1 MSQDDK
7 LTMISR
13 ETGVSLGLMVVLIVA
28 AASTFAW
35 IRVEVDNVRN
45 ETTSK
50 VREVRSELQGR
61 MEIMNAKLDRA
72 SEASMRSLII
82 IERVDKRTQQIEAEL
97 RLRSSK

>member
-1 MSQDDK
+1 MSQDEK
-7 LTMISR
+7 LTIIGR
-13 ETGVSLGLMVVLIVA
+13 ETGVSLGLIVVLIVA

-35 IRVEVDNVRN
+35 IRVEFENVRN

-50 VREVRSELQGR
+50 VREVRLELQGR
-61 MEIMNAKLDRA
+61 IEIINAKLDSE
-72 SEASMRSLII
+72 SEASTRSLII

>member
-1 MSQDDK
+1 
-7 LTMISR
+7 MISR

-72 SEASMRSLII
+72 SEASMRALII

>member
-7 LTMISR
+7 LTIISR
-13 ETGVSLGLMVVLIVA
+13 ETGVSLGLIVVLIVA

-45 ETTSK
+45 ETTSN
-50 VREVRSELQGR
+50 VREVRAELQGR
-61 MEIMNAKLDRA
+61 MEIMNAKLDSA